1 MDINTLDGTINKFLS
16 IEYTAMTSKTVPVF
30 KTWGALYYD
39 KQDYY
44 DGNDYIYEA
53 MIMNSK
59 VQMVRVLVS
68 TVVPVVDWSYEFYSY
83 TDSEATDIYRRKEP

>member
-1 MDINTLDGTINKFLS
+1 
-16 IEYTAMTSKTVPVF
+16 
-30 KTWGALYYD
+30 
-39 KQDYY
+39 
-44 DGNDYIYEA
+44 

-68 TVVPVVDWSYEFYSY
+68 TVVPVIDWSYEFYSY